1 LFAVAVSQ
9 VPAAQ
14 VKPHW
19 PAVQVAVA
27 LAGAGHGEQDVP
39 QEWGLESSAHWLPQ
53 R

>member
-1 LFAVAVSQ
+1 MAALQ
-9 VPAAQ
+9 VPAVH

-19 PAVQVAVA
+19 PAVHVAVA

-39 QEWGLESSAHWLPQ
+39 HELGLVSSAHWLPQ